1 MQNPAHARWGSQA
14 GSAAEQAANLI
25 IALRRAQG
33 CWGTAHGNGARHIAP
48 FSPQHQHLGLLFVW
62 VRQDKIPVRVFSLLL
77 LLFFRVIHLWGGLS
91 PSLKTRIYL
100 GAPFEKLTT
109 RSLLGLFQG
118 DNKMQRFILP
128 VGILVLNGT
137 HCQHHTQQTSD
148 QVLHTTASLKCGPQ
162 TSEAPH
168 ACFRCT
174 VALQKST
181 GPPLS
186 VLYIYPWADTQMI
199 RGLLCALAHKVLT
212 KLSRG

>member
-33 CWGTAHGNGARHIAP
+33 CWSTAHGNGARHIAP

-62 VRQDKIPVRVFSLLL
+62 VRQDKIPVWVFSLLLL

-100 GAPFEKLTT
+100 GVPFEKLTT

-128 VGILVLNGT
+128 EGILVLNARIASIT
-137 HCQHHTQQTSD
+137 HSRPQIRFCTLL
-148 QVLHTTASLKCGPQ
+148 QVYNVDPRPARHRT
-162 TSEAPH
+162 H
-168 ACFRCT
+168 AFG
-174 VALQKST
+174 AQ
-181 GPPLS
+181 
-186 VLYIYPWADTQMI
+186 
-199 RGLLCALAHKVLT
+199 
-212 KLSRG
+212 